1 MLKSPRA
8 PVSGFTPQVRRA
20 TPGTAQQ
27 VAKDTAS
34 SGLEEN
40 RAHEDRSLTPVNQR
54 AGRGTDADENHPP
67 HLASDWE
74 AGWLL
79 PVLGHLPLLFVLLA
93 GGNVRGKGQGGLD
106 WNMGPV
112 RPGLTLLICTG

>member
-34 SGLEEN
+34 NGLGKSRKH
-40 RAHEDRSLTPVNQR
+40 RAVTFQAGEPHTGVRADKERIPPMRRSDPE
-54 AGRGTDADENHPP
+54 GSADV
-67 HLASDWE
+67 ASPYYG
-74 AGWLL
+74 ASFL
-79 PVLGHLPLLFVLLA
+79 
-93 GGNVRGKGQGGLD
+93 
-106 WNMGPV
+106 
-112 RPGLTLLICTG
+112 